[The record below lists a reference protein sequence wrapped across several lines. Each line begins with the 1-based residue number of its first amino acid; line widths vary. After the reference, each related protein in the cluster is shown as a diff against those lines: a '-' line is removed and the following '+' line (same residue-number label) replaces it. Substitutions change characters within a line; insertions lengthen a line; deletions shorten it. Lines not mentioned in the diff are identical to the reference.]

1 MEIENL
7 EINPEAPKVEME
19 IESHVFTCIKYKNTP
34 DSGFSANLFLLTEA
48 VQHSDLVKDENIKL
62 IAKGIL
68 ASVLH
73 HKVQKHDMDEVNM
86 RLAEWRKKNEGNT
99 PSNPQ

>member
-1 MEIENL
+1 
-7 EINPEAPKVEME
+7 ME
-19 IESHVFTCIKYKNTP
+19 IESHIFTCIKYKNTP
-34 DSGFSANLFLLTEA
+34 DAGFSSNLFLLTEA

-73 HKVQKHDMDEVNM
+73 HKVQKHDMGEVNM
-86 RLAEWRKKNEGNT
+86 RLEEWRKKNATDGLPN
-99 PSNPQ
+99 